1 MPDELVPTTN
11 VDLPSWLANALS
23 FLPETP
29 ALRGLVAFGILFFV
43 AWVTHRLTRWLLV
56 RALQPM
62 IEKSRTGWD
71 DFLLKRQVFA
81 RLAWLTPLAV
91 FYLGAP
97 TLLRAGGLEEFLRR
111 VTLAAIVVVV
121 ARALAALLTA
131 VNDIYAASPIAN
143 GKSIQSYM
151 QLISIF
157 VYMLAIVFAVAT
169 LLDQSPWGFLSGI
182 GAATAVLLLVFKDTI
197 LGLVASVQLSSYD
210 MVREGD
216 WISLPQFGADG
227 DVIDISLHTV
237 RVQNWDKTISTI
249 PTYKLI
255 EQSFKNWRGM
265 SDAGGRRIKR
275 DLSIDLSSVRFLD
288 DDEVERFG
296 QIDLLREYMAERR
309 AALDKANAG
318 RKEGTLLTNFRR
330 LSNVG
335 TFRVYVERYLL
346 DRGDLRD
353 DMTFLVRQLPPGE
366 MGLPIEIYAFT
377 NTTDWVKY
385 EAIQADIFDH
395 LLAVAPEFGL
405 RVFQLPASGDFREA
419 LGRMKG

>member
-1 MPDELVPTTN
+1 LPDELVPTTN